1 MLIALH
7 VLDVHFGNKDDG
19 WSIVPLPKTV
29 ENQLVEYKIF
39 KCTCT
44 LVTPNYVRL
53 NQAIDDH

>member
-29 ENQLVEYKIF
+29 ENPLVEYKIF

-44 LVTPNYVRL
+44 LVTR
-53 NQAIDDH
+53 ITSG